1 MDTNVLK
8 LLPPVEIESRKIL
21 KKCTQAN
28 RYLAELKGICGT
40 IPNENILINTLSI
53 QEAKD
58 SSAVENIITT
68 HDELFKEGLFSKAIT
83 NSSVKE
89 VYNYSEAIKKG
100 YALVLKTGLLTN
112 NTILEIQSCLEKN
125 RAGFRKLPGTA
136 LKNDQTG
143 EIVYEPPQNYQEIL
157 KLMGNL
163 EQYINADE
171 LSDADPLIKMAIIHY
186 QFESIHPFYDGN
198 GRTGR
203 IINILYLVQQKRL
216 DIPILYLSRYIIK
229 NKSEY
234 YRLLQ
239 NVRTKGDWESWILYI
254 LDGIEQTARETIAVI
269 LDIRKLMLNYKHRI
283 RANHKFY
290 SQDLLN
296 SLFNHPYTKIEFI
309 ERDLGVTRKTAAKYL
324 EALATDGFLRKDKIG
339 VGNYYVNEPLYD
351 IFTRSQSSE

>member
-163 EQYINADE
+163 EQYINIISSRVFIRFTTVMDARGE
-171 LSDADPLIKMAIIHY
+171 LLTFSILFSKNVSIFQFYISAAI
-186 QFESIHPFYDGN
+186 S
-198 GRTGR
+198 
-203 IINILYLVQQKRL
+203 
-216 DIPILYLSRYIIK
+216 
-229 NKSEY
+229 
-234 YRLLQ
+234 
-239 NVRTKGDWESWILYI
+239 
-254 LDGIEQTARETIAVI
+254 
-269 LDIRKLMLNYKHRI
+269 
-283 RANHKFY
+283 
-290 SQDLLN
+290 
-296 SLFNHPYTKIEFI
+296 
-309 ERDLGVTRKTAAKYL
+309 
-324 EALATDGFLRKDKIG
+324 
-339 VGNYYVNEPLYD
+339 
-351 IFTRSQSSE
+351 